1 MIIYVLQF
9 CLVMAL
15 VAISLVK
22 ILLGEEQV
30 LNK

>member
-9 CLVMAL
+9 FLVMAL

-22 ILLGEEQV
+22 TLLGEEQV